1 MRPVDPIADL
11 LTRIRNA
18 QLARHEVVSV
28 PASMIKIAVTHI
40 LRDEGFI
47 KNYKCIRDRK
57 QGIIKIA
64 LKYNEEGKG
73 VIRGIN
79 RLSTPGR
86 RLYVGVD
93 KIPYVKNGLGCA
105 ILSTPKG
112 VMVDRDAR
120 KNSLGG
126 ELICSVF

>member
-64 LKYNEEGKG
+64 LKYTEEGKG
-73 VIRGIN
+73 VIRGLD
-79 RLSTPGR
+79 RMSTPGR

-93 KIPYVKNGLGCA
+93 KIPYIKNGLGCA

>member
-40 LRDEGFI
+40 LKEEGFI

-57 QGIIKIA
+57 QGVIKIA
-64 LKYNEEGKG
+64 LKYTEDGKG
-73 VIRGIN
+73 VIRGID
-79 RLSTPGR
+79 RVSTASR
-86 RLYVGVD
+86 RVYVGVD
-93 KIPYVKNGLGCA
+93 KIPYVKNGLGCS

-112 VMVDRDAR
+112 VMSDRDAR
-120 KNSLGG
+120 QKNLGG
-126 ELICSVF
+126 EIICSVF

>member
-40 LRDEGFI
+40 LKDEGFI

-64 LKYNEEGKG
+64 LKYSEEGKG
-73 VIRGIN
+73 VIRGID
-79 RLSTPGR
+79 RVSTPSHRVYRGA
-86 RLYVGVD
+86 D
-93 KIPYVKNGLGCA
+93 KIPYIKNGLGCA
-105 ILSTPKG
+105 IVSTPKG
-112 VMVDRDAR
+112 VMSDRDAR
-120 KNSLGG
+120 KNNLGG

>member
-18 QLARHEVVSV
+18 QMARHEVVSV

-40 LRDEGFI
+40 LKDEGFI

-57 QGIIKIA
+57 QGLIKIA
-64 LKYNEEGKG
+64 LRYTDDGKG
-73 VIRGIN
+73 VIRGLDRI
-79 RLSTPGR
+79 STPSHR
-86 RLYVGVD
+86 VYVGVG
-93 KIPYVKNGLGCA
+93 KIPYIKNGLGSS
-105 ILSTPKG
+105 ILSTSKG
-112 VMVDRDAR
+112 VMSDRDAR
-120 KNSLGG
+120 KNNLGG